1 MSYNEIQQRGTID
14 LSAELYLIDSNHP
27 KYEMAHHWHGDF
39 EIIKIVSGSLKVK
52 LNKRE
57 FDAEAGDI
65 IFVNSETVHG
75 ASPDNCSYE
84 CIVFSNDLVQAPD
97 SVCGGFLTELNDHV
111 IVINDHYKK
120 DESDIYSAFQKLFYV
135 MENSGTYFEVLG
147 AIYSIFG
154 IIIRDKLYK
163 TSAGLSEGDSVSN
176 AKLKKVLS
184 YMRNSYDTQISLEQ
198 MANVAGMSPK
208 YFCYFFKE
216 MTKKSPVS
224 YLNTYRVERAA
235 RKLLSTDMSV
245 TDVAFSCG
253 FNDLSYF
260 IKTFKMIKGITPNAF
275 RKNGE

>member
-1 MSYNEIQQRGTID
+1 MIYNEIQQRGTMD
-14 LSAELYLIDSNHP
+14 FAAELYLIDSNHP

-57 FDAEAGDI
+57 FDACEGDI

-75 ASPDNCSYE
+75 AAPENCFYE
-84 CIVFSNDLVQAPD
+84 CIVFSSDLIKATD
-97 SVCGGFLTELNDHV
+97 SVCGGFLEALRDHV
-111 IVINDHYKK
+111 FVINDHFKK
-120 DESDIYSAFQKLFYV
+120 DNSEIYSAFLKFFDV
-135 MENSGTYFEVLG
+135 MENKGSYFEAVG

-163 TSAGLSEGDSVSN
+163 DSAGLSEGDSASN

-184 YMRNSYDTQISLEQ
+184 YMRSSYDTQITLEQ
-198 MANVAGMSPK
+198 MAMVAGMSPK

-245 TDVAFSCG
+245 TDIAYSCG

-260 IKTFKMIKGITPNAF
+260 IKTFKMIKGITPNTF

>member
-1 MSYNEIQQRGTID
+1 MSFNEIQQRGTMD
-14 LSAELYLIDSNHP
+14 FAAELYLIDSNHP

-39 EIIKIVSGSLKVK
+39 EIIKIVNGTLRIK

-57 FDAEAGDI
+57 FDATAGDI

-75 ASPDNCSYE
+75 ASPEDCFYE
-84 CIVFSNDLVQAPD
+84 CIVFSNDLIQATD
-97 SVCGGFLTELNDHV
+97 SICGSFLTQLREQIV
-111 IVINDHYKK
+111 VINDHFKK
-120 DESDIYSAFQKLFYV
+120 DRSEIYSAFLKLFDV
-135 MENSGTYFEVLG
+135 MEKNGSYFEVVG

-163 TSAGLSEGDSVSN
+163 ISAGLSEGDSVSN

-184 YMRNSYDTQISLEQ
+184 YMRNSYDTQITLEQ
-198 MANVAGMSPK
+198 MAQVAGMSPK

-245 TDVAFSCG
+245 TDIAYACG